1 MPKNWLVKQSP
12 RPAQAVVQEE
22 LTQGSSVGD
31 VILAGG
37 SKRREAPN
45 LSMLSTG
52 STIGEHQDRCRWF
65 DQLGGSAIW

>member
-22 LTQGSSVGD
+22 LTQGSLVGD

-37 SKRREAPN
+37 SKRRE
-45 LSMLSTG
+45 ST
-52 STIGEHQDRCRWF
+52 EPFKAQHWQHDRRA
-65 DQLGGSAIW
+65 QGSAQMV